1 MAKRFHSSGVDR
13 SVVGKGDYEGSHGR
27 KSLESAD
34 FAMFGESRS
43 SFANMPQELVLK
55 PFPKGGR
62 YSDYGIDDTVRG
74 IDKQMNDDG
83 AGLKAHMK
91 TKGKY

>member
-1 MAKRFHSSGVDR
+1 MAKRHYDK
-13 SVVGKGDYEGSHGR
+13 VGKGEYEGFHGR

-34 FAMFGESRS
+34 FSMFGESKS

-55 PFPKGGR
+55 AFPKGGS

-74 IDKQMNDDG
+74 INKQMNDDG
-83 AGLKAHMK
+83 SAMKREMK